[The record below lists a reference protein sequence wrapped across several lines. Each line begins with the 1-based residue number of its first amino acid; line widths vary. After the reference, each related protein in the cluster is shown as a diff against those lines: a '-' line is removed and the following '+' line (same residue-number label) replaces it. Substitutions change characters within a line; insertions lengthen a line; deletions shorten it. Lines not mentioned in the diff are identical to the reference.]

1 MFLAFPSSFR
11 ARLRAACLLA
21 AALALPA
28 QGLLAWDQG
37 RFDQAAVAQGPLA
50 VAAARDL
57 DALVAR
63 LGDADD
69 LVRIGAVNDFFNRR
83 IRYADDIKVW
93 GVDDYWAA
101 PLESLGRGRGDCED
115 YVIGKYFALV
125 ATGVPVAKL
134 RLVYVRAA
142 LRGQQLAH
150 MVLAYYAAPA
160 AEPLIL
166 DNLVADVRP
175 ASQRSDLEP
184 IFSFNSDGLWQ
195 GTGMQSAGDPVARL
209 SKWRDVLAKARDE
222 GFLP

>member
-1 MFLAFPSSFR
+1 MFSAVSSFFR
-11 ARLRAACLLA
+11 PRTWVACLLA
-21 AALALPA
+21 GALALPGTA
-28 QGLLAWDQG
+28 LRAWDQG
-37 RFDQAAVAQGPLA
+37 RFDAAAAAFGPLA

-57 DALVAR
+57 DLLVAR

-69 LVRIGAVNDFFNRR
+69 ATRLGAVNDFFNRR

-115 YVIGKYFALV
+115 YVIGKYFALL
-125 ATGVPVAKL
+125 ATGMPVARL
-134 RLVYVRAA
+134 RLVYVRAE
-142 LRGQQLAH
+142 LRGQKLAH
-150 MVLAYYAAPA
+150 MVLAYYPAPV

-166 DNLVADVRP
+166 DNLVAEVRP
-175 ASQRSDLEP
+175 ASQRPDLEP

-195 GTGMQSAGDPVARL
+195 GTGATTAGDPVARL
-209 SKWRDVLAKARDE
+209 SKWRDVLNKAREE